1 MERFTFRSMNLAD
14 IAAAVGKPATAM
26 RLTTNADGS
35 IEIETPD
42 LTAAKRSQLLELFTS
57 RGFVEDTG

>member
-1 MERFTFRSMNLAD
+1 MERFKYRPINLSD
-14 IAAAVGKPATAM
+14 IATAVGQNPLDM
-26 RLTTNADGS
+26 RLTENADGT

-42 LTAAKRSQLLELFTS
+42 LTATKRSQLRALFTS